1 MKNKGGR
8 PRKLIHEI
16 KDALIEGIEKGLTLK
31 AACKCAGISY
41 ASLAN
46 WKKFAKAEDD
56 EAELYTDLIR
66 SINAAIR
73 YAQYQQRQQA
83 LTSIKKEDFKFRQPQ
98 KTKLSKK
105 EKEAQRTNDAIASIR
120 ERVAMLEK
128 REINCNKTSRY

>member
-8 PRKLIHEI
+8 PRKLTDEI

-83 LTSIKKEDFKFRQPQ
+83 LASIKKEDFKFRQPQ

-105 EKEAQRTNDAIASIR
+105 EKEAQRTNDAIVSIR
-120 ERVAMLEK
+120 ERIAMLE
-128 REINCNKTSRY
+128 RSRGHKL

>member
-56 EAELYTDLIR
+56 EAELYSDLI
-66 SINAAIR
+66 SSVNAAII
-73 YAQYQQRQQA
+73 YAQYQHRQKA
-83 LTSIKKEDFKFRQPQ
+83 LASIKKEDFKFRNIP
-98 KTKLSKK
+98 TIKLTRK
-105 EKEAQRTNDAIASIR
+105 EKEVQKINNVIDGISTRIA
-120 ERVAMLEK
+120 ALEK
-128 REINCNKTSRY
+128 RRREFSESI